1 MFNFTGNIFVRNF
14 TKSAQI
20 QCLYNMRWTGSL
32 HIVGFL
38 YKTGLYKAG
47 LLNGTKF
54 INGDN
59 IVHEKYGG
67 SACREPGS
75 CTQLVPYM
83 ELAFVVQSLC
93 TDLALY
99 KTLASNVHGAGPVFH
114 ECRTCGFLE
123 KWNASTSIHRI
134 FFTNLKS
141 IKFCF

>member
-1 MFNFTGNIFVRNF
+1 M
-14 TKSAQI
+14 
-20 QCLYNMRWTGSL
+20 

-123 KWNASTSIHRI
+123 K
-134 FFTNLKS
+134 
-141 IKFCF
+141 